1 MSVCPL
7 QKPFEYTV
15 YWAAQANVNDS
26 KVATH
31 FDPKT
36 RFQTKA
42 SVTTV
47 SNVSSII
54 CYHLLNSLHNA
65 LLITT

>member
-42 SVTTV
+42 SVTTRPT
-47 SNVSSII
+47 
-54 CYHLLNSLHNA
+54 SLRKCVPGPGHPGW
-65 LLITT
+65 